1 VTAFHDFLWETVRQ
15 PALIINYA
23 REVGISLPQPP
34 EDFYKRL
41 EYVARA
47 VVQILEAERDDDVF
61 WRSRCVEAKRFYL
74 EASQDL
80 KEVGIEMEEFR
91 LC

>member
-1 VTAFHDFLWETVRQ
+1 VTFYDFLWEAVRR
-15 PALIINYA
+15 PALIMNYA
-23 REVGISLPQPP
+23 WEVGVSLPQPP

-47 VVQILEAERDDDVF
+47 VVQILEAERDDDAF
-61 WRSRCVEAKRFYL
+61 WRSRCAEAKRFYL

>member
-1 VTAFHDFLWETVRQ
+1 VTFYDFLWEAVRR
-15 PALIINYA
+15 PALIMKYA
-23 REVGISLPQPP
+23 WEVGVSLPQPP

-47 VVQILEAERDDDVF
+47 VVQILEAERDDDAF
-61 WRSRCVEAKRFYL
+61 WRRRCAEAKRFYM
-74 EASQDL
+74 ETSQDL
-80 KEVGIEMEEFR
+80 KEVGVEMEEFR

>member
-1 VTAFHDFLWETVRQ
+1 MTAFYDFLWEAVRR
-15 PALIINYA
+15 PTLIINYA
-23 REVGISLPQPP
+23 REVGVSLPQPP

-47 VVQILEAERDDDVF
+47 IVQLLKAERDDSVF
-61 WRSRCVEAKRFYL
+61 WRSRCAEAKRFYL

-80 KEVGIEMEEFR
+80 KEVGVEIGEFR

>member
-1 VTAFHDFLWETVRQ
+1 M
-15 PALIINYA
+15 
-23 REVGISLPQPP
+23 
-34 EDFYKRL
+34 
-41 EYVARA
+41 ARA

>member
-1 VTAFHDFLWETVRQ
+1 MTAFHDFLWEAVRQ